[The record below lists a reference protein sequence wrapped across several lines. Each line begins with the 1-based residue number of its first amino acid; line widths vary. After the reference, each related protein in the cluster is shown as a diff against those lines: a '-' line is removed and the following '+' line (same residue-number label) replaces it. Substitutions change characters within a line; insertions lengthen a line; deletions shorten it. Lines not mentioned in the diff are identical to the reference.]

1 MVQRLQMKGCFA
13 EAYKLIQEDRH
24 LVLSLETAKGEL
36 ADAEKEFRWIKSA
49 VSSSEKEYEQISR
62 RTDEIKL
69 ELDDERCTWK
79 QISCL
84 NWITIYWQIGCN
96 IYLLNRSEK
105 KKLEEELME
114 LNKELEELGSESV
127 EAATLRLQEE
137 VKNCKNI
144 LKCGVCFDRPKEV
157 ITFISHRQGRHNDL
171 IILSYHCHI
180 IISI

>member
-1 MVQRLQMKGCFA
+1 
-13 EAYKLIQEDRH
+13 
-24 LVLSLETAKGEL
+24 
-36 ADAEKEFRWIKSA
+36 
-49 VSSSEKEYEQISR
+49 
-62 RTDEIKL
+62 
-69 ELDDERCTWK
+69 
-79 QISCL
+79 
-84 NWITIYWQIGCN
+84 
-96 IYLLNRSEK
+96 
-105 KKLEEELME
+105 ME